1 MEKSRK
7 LKLDAIM
14 NSSINDEK
22 KIESTNNNKWKNNIK
37 EISKQKENNITPK
50 EDNILPKNDN
60 SENKTIS
67 NNIEKKDEEKNNI
80 YDNTKIVE
88 NEKNTNEETLNNN
101 EETTNISS
109 DTNSDTELFENYT
122 VNPYKKEDSVLKKLK
137 KEEKIENKFN
147 IKSIFTSLIVT
158 VSIWLIIIFIFSTNT
173 KSNLL
178 KNYKVSLID
187 TLNNSNTNSGTN
199 DTIDSNKKNNVDKS
213 QNDNKKN
220 NKIKQNCA
228 IEQITTLK
236 QDIEVKIYHDNNQNY
251 FEFKW
256 KKYDLEKIILDIA
269 KKENIKNIIK
279 KHYK

>member
-50 EDNILPKNDN
+50 EEKILPKNDN
-60 SENKTIS
+60 SENKIIS
-67 NNIEKKDEEKNNI
+67 SNIEEKIEEKNDI
-80 YDNTKIVE
+80 YDNTKII
-88 NEKNTNEETLNNN
+88 EKEETLNSD
-101 EETTNISS
+101 EETTNVSS
-109 DTNSDTELFENYT
+109 DTDSDTELFENYT

-147 IKSIFTSLIVT
+147 IKSIFTSLIVI
-158 VSIWLIIIFIFSTNT
+158 VSIWLIVIFIFSTNT

-178 KNYKVSLID
+178 KNYKVSVID

-199 DTIDSNKKNNVDKS
+199 DTIDSNKKNNIDKS